1 MNSEER
7 TRVLEMVAA
16 GTISPAE
23 GGDLLAALES
33 APAGIAPMI
42 QPPQAQATS
51 LKPLSR
57 RHLVV
62 RIMEHGETKVNLR
75 IPLNLARIATRFIP
89 RQAHMYLNS
98 HEIDIPQLLD
108 SLGTADED
116 GTLLEV
122 NDGED
127 RVLIAIE

>member
-1 MNSEER
+1 MIQDER
-7 TRVLEMVAA
+7 TRILQMVAA
-16 GTISPAE
+16 GIISPAE
-23 GGDLLAALES
+23 GGDLLAAVERPMPSS
-33 APAGIAPMI
+33 AAPVVLPAAP
-42 QPPQAQATS
+42 

-62 RIMEHGETKVNLR
+62 RIMERGETKVNLR
-75 IPLNLARIATRFIP
+75 IPLNLARIASRFIP

-108 SLGTADED
+108 SVGTAEDD

>member
-1 MNSEER
+1 MNVDER
-7 TRVLEMVAA
+7 TRVLQMVAV

-23 GGDLLAALES
+23 GSDLLAALEMP
-33 APAGIAPMI
+33 APSSIATI
-42 QPPQAQATS
+42 QPPP
-51 LKPLSR
+51 LKPRAR
-57 RHLVV
+57 RYLVV

-89 RQAHMYLNS
+89 RQAHIYLTS

-108 SLGTADED
+108 NFGTAEED

-122 NDGED
+122 NDGAD